1 MPKTKEQAK
10 KSYSRWFVDPNN
22 GAQYNLFMEVGI
34 KICKFLFFQRNC
46 LWEKYAIRKTEYEK
60 QDHSYYVCVL
70 V

>member
-34 KICKFLFFQRNC
+34 KICKVLFFPRNC
-46 LWEKYAIRKTEYEK
+46 LWEKYAMRKTE
-60 QDHSYYVCVL
+60 
-70 V
+70 